1 MNGPAGG
8 PGSELG
14 CPECFATFHAGF
26 TRCPFDASVLESGVR
41 DRLLGHILNGRYIL
55 QELVGVGSVGR
66 VYKARHVRLDRV
78 YAIKILFSDGHET
91 GIFSW
96 EYLREIDPGKATGNR
111 Q

>member
-1 MNGPAGG
+1 MNRPHGG

-14 CPECFATFHAGF
+14 CPECFPTFHAGF
-26 TRCPFDASVLESGVR
+26 ARCPFDASVLETGVR

-78 YAIKILFSDGHET
+78 YAIKIRVPNQDGLLKIGMPVDVALE
-91 GIFSW
+91 
-96 EYLREIDPGKATGNR
+96 P
-111 Q
+111 